1 MTQSSGRTERDRD
14 IIEMIMGL
22 SNTYTNQQSSTNQQS
37 GAGNRNY
44 GSRRRSNW
52 IRVTPPIQDGR
63 RTNRYIMS
71 FFMPLDTID
80 IIYSNVQF

>member
-1 MTQSSGRTERDRD
+1 
-14 IIEMIMGL
+14 MGL
-22 SNTYTNQQSSTNQQS
+22 SNTYTNQQSSSNQQS

-63 RTNRYIMS
+63 RTNRYIM
-71 FFMPLDTID
+71 FFSMLLDTID
-80 IIYSNVQF
+80 IIYSNAILNFQK